1 MTKEHSMSSTWVL
14 RGILVA
20 LTAAIAI
27 ALIVNGNVVIGGLLA
42 AVALTR
48 AVLFARVHR
57 QREEFRRRLDQRRTR
72 PGGPWAQ

>member
-1 MTKEHSMSSTWVL
+1 MTSTWVL

-27 ALIVNGNVVIGGLLA
+27 ALIVNGNVPIGGLLA
-42 AVALTR
+42 AVAVTR

-57 QREEFRRRLDQRRTR
+57 QRDAFRRRLAERRTR
-72 PGGPWAQ
+72 PGGPWAR